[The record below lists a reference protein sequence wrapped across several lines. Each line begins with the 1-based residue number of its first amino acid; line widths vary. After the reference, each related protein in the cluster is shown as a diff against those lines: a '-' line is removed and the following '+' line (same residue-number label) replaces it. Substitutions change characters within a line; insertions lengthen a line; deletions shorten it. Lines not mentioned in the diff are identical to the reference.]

1 MTLTIR
7 NLSLRYG
14 EKILYD
20 NISWTLPD
28 RARVGLVGDNG
39 TGKTTLLKAIMGRT
53 QVDSGSIDIPRGSRL
68 GYLPQDLVEL
78 GDGTVMDTLRQRCGV
93 AELETAL
100 ADCEAELAK
109 LGADSPELPE
119 TLARHERLVHAHGAL
134 DAYAFEARAR
144 RVLKGLGF
152 ADGDADRPC
161 ETFSGGW

>member
-14 EKILYD
+14 EKILFD
-20 NISWTLPD
+20 DIGWTLTD

-39 TGKTTLLKAIMGRT
+39 AGKTTLLKAILGKA
-53 QVDSGSIDIPRGSRL
+53 QVDSGFIEVPRGARL

-78 GDGTVMDTLRQRCGV
+78 GQGTVMETLRERCGV

-100 ADCEAELAK
+100 AECEAELAS
-109 LGADSPELPE
+109 LGEDSPNLAEA
-119 TLARHERLVHAHGAL
+119 LARHERLVHAHGAL

-152 ADGDADRPC
+152 PDGDA
-161 ETFSGGW
+161 EHLTG